1 MLSGGNQKINHLI
14 TYRNGV
20 DGMKRKTKTLL
31 YNHYDILIKQKA
43 DCMYAPLEPTDCDE
57 CKEDKEA
64 DG

>member
-43 DCMYAPLEPTDCDE
+43 DCMYE
-57 CKEDKEA
+57 
-64 DG
+64 